1 MISATPFTPS
11 PLSVI
16 VAVFVISI
24 TGLTVVNWVYTWW
37 VEVTLSVWP
46 GLLAVIKM
54 VLVTPPLFSACWF
67 TVSEAVNVV
76 DPFGSIVL
84 EVDPEVEVTVLSGAL
99 RLKDAPEESVGVSNG
114 VIDDKV
120 T

>member
-1 MISATPFTPS
+1 M
-11 PLSVI
+11 
-16 VAVFVISI
+16 
-24 TGLTVVNWVYTWW
+24 
-37 VEVTLSVWP
+37 
-46 GLLAVIKM
+46 
-54 VLVTPPLFSACWF
+54 
-67 TVSEAVNVV
+67 
-76 DPFGSIVL
+76 L